1 MTKEEIFDK
10 HSNIL
15 YDLVED
21 HYSCLVLEDALV
33 AMDEYARQQA
43 KEFAK
48 WTAINLWSVH
58 GDNWYPY
65 MDKDNPISASDL
77 YELFI
82 ENQNKGNA

>member
-1 MTKEEIFDK
+1 MTKEEVIDRHFPLGVPFTENSGNHDFDLL
-10 HSNIL
+10 H
-15 YDLVED
+15 DV
-21 HYSCLVLEDALV
+21 
-33 AMDEYARQQA
+33 MDEYAKQQA

-65 MDKDNPISASDL
+65 MDEDNPISASDL